1 MKKLRIGILTYH
13 RAINYGAILQSYA
26 LQTYLEQ
33 RGFDA
38 SLVDYWPDY
47 HKAFYK
53 IFNFQYFR
61 GLPFKSKISYLFQ
74 TLSVGRGKYIKKRRF
89 DRFIDEY
96 LKVSNDCSF
105 DIVIYGSDQIWRKQ
119 NYLDNTRR
127 FNPIYFGNEDI
138 IAPKKIAYA
147 ASMGHCDV
155 NTADVEFLNSHLRNF
170 SNISVREDDLQLLVQ
185 SCTSAKVALVVD
197 PTLLVP
203 RKVWDDL
210 LDSKSRYVN
219 DNYILFY
226 RLQPIKEAD
235 AAVEALSKKLGAKV
249 YIVAGSPLPFNY
261 SDSHKET
268 VSVEDFLNLV
278 ANARFVVTTS
288 FHGLAMSIQFNR
300 QFFAFTTPTT
310 ANRLNSLL
318 SSLKL
323 SDRLNPSD
331 IDCVNEI
338 NYNTVNTRLEDL
350 REKSSSWL
358 INAISK

>member
-1 MKKLRIGILTYH
+1 MKRLKIGILTYH

-26 LQTYLEQ
+26 LQTFLEQ
-33 RGFDA
+33 HGFDA
-38 SLVDYWPDY
+38 SFVDYWPEY
-47 HKAFYK
+47 HKSFYR
-53 IFNFQYFR
+53 IFNYPYFR
-61 GLPFKSKISYLFQ
+61 GLSFKSKISYLFQ
-74 TLSVGRGKYIKKRRF
+74 TLSIGMGKYIKKRRF
-89 DRFIDEY
+89 ERFIGKR
-96 LKVSNDCSF
+96 LNISHNCSF
-105 DIVIYGSDQIWRKQ
+105 DIAIYGSDQIWRKQ
-119 NYLDNTRR
+119 NYLGNTRR
-127 FNPIYFGNEDI
+127 FNPIYFGNDEI
-138 IAPKKIAYA
+138 IAPKKLAYA
-147 ASMGHCDV
+147 ASMGHCEV
-155 NTADVEFLNSHLRNF
+155 NTADIEFLNSHLRNF
-170 SNISVREDDLQLLVQ
+170 SEVSVREDDLQLLVQ

-197 PTLLVP
+197 PTLLVQ

-235 AAVEALSKKLGAKV
+235 TAVEALSKKLGAKV
-249 YIVAGSPLPFNY
+249 YIVAGSPRPFNY

-300 QFFAFTTPTT
+300 QFFAFTTPIT

-318 SSLKL
+318 KSLQL
-323 SDRLNPSD
+323 SDRLNPSS

-338 NYNTVNTRLEDL
+338 NYNTVNTRLEEL